1 MMKNMT
7 MQKKMSKAQAG
18 FTLIEIMV
26 VVIIIGLL
34 STMVVPNLFQKQ
46 VRAYQIKAG
55 NDISSMSSE
64 LELYRL
70 DNFSYP
76 TTSEGLRAL
85 VTNPGKS
92 NWSGYLSKLPKDP
105 WGNDFQYQAPGTRN
119 PDSYDLWSFGSDG
132 LAGGEKGAKD
142 VGNWE
147 EAK

>member
-1 MMKNMT
+1 MKNMT
-7 MQKKMSKAQAG
+7 MQKKLPKAQAG

-34 STMVVPNLFQKQ
+34 STMVVPNLFKKQ

-55 NDISSMSSE
+55 NDISAMASE

-76 TTSEGLRAL
+76 TSSEGLRAL

-92 NWSGYLSKLPKDP
+92 NWSGYLNKLPKDP
-105 WGNDFQYQAPGTRN
+105 WGNDFQYQSPGTRN
-119 PDSYDLWSFGSDG
+119 PNSYDLWSLGSDG
-132 LAGGEKGAKD
+132 LPGGEDGAKD
-142 VGNWE
+142 IGNWE